1 MTDADQGERVDGR
14 TARSQRTRDAIVD
27 ACIALVEAGDY
38 RPTAPRIA
46 EEAGVSER
54 SVFQH
59 FDDLDSLFTAVAERA
74 VERVSMLLVPVDPDL
89 ELTERIGRFVRQR
102 SQLFEAVWPIRRA
115 AAAQEPFA
123 DTIGRWLDLA
133 ATFLRAEV
141 VHTFGAEI
149 RADGALA
156 EIRLDAL
163 DSALGWSSW
172 DALRH
177 RSKLDLDRAVATVCF
192 SVAQILRPAP

>member
-1 MTDADQGERVDGR
+1 M
-14 TARSQRTRDAIVD
+14 
-27 ACIALVEAGDY
+27 
-38 RPTAPRIA
+38 
-46 EEAGVSER
+46 SER

-59 FDDLDSLFTAVAERA
+59 FDDLESLFTAVAERA

-89 ELTERIGRFVRQR
+89 ELNERIGLFVRQR

-141 VHTFGAEI
+141 VHTFGVEVSVDEF
-149 RADGALA
+149 ADV
-156 EIRLDAL
+156 RLEAL
-163 DSALGWSSW
+163 DSALGWSTW
-172 DALRH
+172 DGLRR
-177 RSKLDLDRAVATVCF
+177 RSKLDVDRAVATVCF
-192 SVAQILRPAP
+192 SVVQILAAGPMTRIGLIGPGSDRWGRGGRTAGPRAP

>member
-1 MTDADQGERVDGR
+1 MTDAAEGVRIDGR
-14 TARSQRTRDAIVD
+14 IARSQRTRDAIVD

-46 EEAGVSER
+46 EAAGVSER

-59 FDDLDSLFTAVAERA
+59 FDDLESLFTAVAERA

-89 ELTERIGRFVRQR
+89 ELNERIGLFVRQR

-141 VHTFGAEI
+141 VHTFGVEVSVDEF
-149 RADGALA
+149 ADV
-156 EIRLDAL
+156 RLEAL
-163 DSALGWSSW
+163 DSALGWSTW
-172 DALRH
+172 DGLRR
-177 RSKLDLDRAVATVCF
+177 RSKLDVDRAVATVCF
-192 SVAQILRPAP
+192 SVVQILAPAR